1 MSSASEKKLK
11 TQLVQVSGLPV
22 PKVEKLP
29 EDLKKYFRV
38 CEEKLG
44 FIPNVLRAFSLIP
57 EKLRTFNIKYN
68 ELMLSEDSPL
78 NRLEKEMI
86 AVVVSS
92 YNHCVYCITSHSQ
105 SVRELS
111 GDPILADILVTN
123 YRAAQLSARQRVI
136 LDYAWKM
143 TSIPQEVCEVD
154 RQVLSDFG
162 FKAEEIFEINDVIA
176 YFNYTNRMT
185 HGIGIEPNKEYF
197 GMNR

>member
-1 MSSASEKKLK
+1 M
-11 TQLVQVSGLPV
+11 
-22 PKVEKLP
+22 
-29 EDLKKYFRV
+29 
-38 CEEKLG
+38 
-44 FIPNVLRAFSLIP
+44 
-57 EKLRTFNIKYN
+57 
-68 ELMLSEDSPL
+68 
-78 NRLEKEMI
+78 
-86 AVVVSS
+86 
-92 YNHCVYCITSHSQ
+92 
-105 SVRELS
+105 RELS

-123 YRAAQLSARQRVI
+123 YRAAQLSARLRVI

-154 RQVLSDFG
+154 RQVLSDCG

>member
-1 MSSASEKKLK
+1 MGSANQEKLK
-11 TQLVQVSGLPV
+11 DQLVQVSGLPV
-22 PKVEKLP
+22 PNVEKLP
-29 EDLKKYFRV
+29 EDLKKYFSI

-57 EKLRTFNIKYN
+57 EKLRSFNSKYN
-68 ELMLSEDSPL
+68 ELMLSEDAPL
-78 NRLEKEMI
+78 SRLEKEMI

-111 GDPILADILVTN
+111 GDSILADILVTN
-123 YRAAQLSARQRVI
+123 YRAAQLTARQRVI

-143 TSIPQEVCEVD
+143 TSIPQEVCKLD
-154 RQVLSDFG
+154 REALFEFG
-162 FKAEEIFEINDVIA
+162 FNADEIFEINDVIA

-185 HGIGIEPNKEYF
+185 HGIGIDPNKEYF
-197 GMNR
+197 SMNR

>member
-1 MSSASEKKLK
+1 MGSANQEKLK
-11 TQLVQVSGLPV
+11 DQLVQVSGLPV
-22 PKVEKLP
+22 PNVEKLP
-29 EDLKKYFRV
+29 EDLKKYFSI

-57 EKLRTFNIKYN
+57 EKLRSFNSKYN
-68 ELMLSEDSPL
+68 ELMLSEDAPL
-78 NRLEKEMI
+78 SRLEKEMI

-111 GDPILADILVTN
+111 GDSILADILVTN
-123 YRAAQLSARQRVI
+123 YRAAQLTARQRKI

-154 RQVLSDFG
+154 REALFGFG

-185 HGIGIEPNKEYF
+185 HGIGIDPNKEYF
-197 GMNR
+197 SMNR

>member
-1 MSSASEKKLK
+1 MNSANQEKLK
-11 TQLVQVSGLPV
+11 GQSLQVSGLPV
-22 PKVEKLP
+22 TDVKKLP
-29 EDLKKYFRV
+29 EDLRKYFGV

-57 EKLRTFNIKYN
+57 EKLRTFNSKYN
-68 ELMLSEDSPL
+68 ELMLSENSPL
-78 NRLEKEMI
+78 SRLEKEMI

-105 SVRELS
+105 AVRELS
-111 GDPILADILVTN
+111 RDPVLADILVTN
-123 YRAAQLSARQRVI
+123 YRAALLSARQRVI

-154 RQVLSDFG
+154 RKALFEFG

-197 GMNR
+197 SMNR

>member
-1 MSSASEKKLK
+1 MSSANREKLK
-11 TQLVQVSGLPV
+11 DQLVQVSGLPV
-22 PKVEKLP
+22 PNIEKLP
-29 EDLKKYFRV
+29 EDLKKYFSV

-57 EKLRTFNIKYN
+57 EKLRSFNSKYN
-68 ELMLSEDSPL
+68 ELMLSEDAPL
-78 NRLEKEMI
+78 SRLEKEMI

-111 GDPILADILVTN
+111 GDSILADILVTN
-123 YRAAQLSARQRVI
+123 YRAAQLTARQREI

-143 TSIPQEVCEVD
+143 TSIPQEVCEAD
-154 RQVLSDFG
+154 REALFEFG
-162 FKAEEIFEINDVIA
+162 FKADEIFEINDVIA

-197 GMNR
+197 SMNR

>member
-1 MSSASEKKLK
+1 MSSANQEKLK
-11 TQLVQVSGLPV
+11 DQLVQVSGLPV

-29 EDLKKYFRV
+29 EDLKKYFSV
-38 CEEKLG
+38 CEEKIG

-57 EKLRTFNIKYN
+57 EKLRTFNNKYN
-68 ELMLSEDSPL
+68 ELMLSEDSPIS
-78 NRLEKEMI
+78 RLEKEMI

-111 GDPILADILVTN
+111 GDPVLADILVTN
-123 YRAAQLSARQRVI
+123 HRAAQLTARQRVI